1 MSESHDIRSIAV
13 VVIGRNE
20 GERLR
25 RCLESVRGRAG
36 TVVYVDSGSTDGS
49 VAMAQEMG
57 VVVVDLDLSTPFT
70 AARARNAG
78 VEQLDETNDPATWIQ
93 FVDGDCEIVDGYLDA
108 AARELEIREDIAAVA
123 GRLRERFPEASIYNR
138 LCDIEWDTP
147 PGEVA
152 GIGGISMF
160 RRSALRKVDGF
171 NPTLIAGEE
180 PELCVR
186 LRLQDWKICRLDVEM
201 ALHDAAMT
209 RFGQWWKRM
218 VRGGYAA
225 MEGAVMHGRGP
236 FRHKVANVRSTL
248 LWALVMPLVL
258 IGSIVGL
265 ATGFALFGVFTI
277 AVVGFYGLWFF
288 RMLRRYVR
296 SGVEPRFAVAS
307 TGYAMLSKFA
317 YLQGISRYWRNRCFG
332 RVPTLIEYK
341 GVSKAG

>member
-1 MSESHDIRSIAV
+1 MSESPDIRSIAV

-25 RCLESVRGRAG
+25 RCLESVRECVG

-49 VAMAQEMG
+49 IAMAQEMG
-57 VVVVDLDLSTPFT
+57 VSVVELDQSTPFT

-78 VEQLDETNDPATWIQ
+78 VKRLDETNDPATWIQ
-93 FVDGDCEIVDGYLDA
+93 FIDGDCEIVDGYLDA
-108 AARELEIREDIAAVA
+108 AVGELEQRTDAAAVA
-123 GRLRERFPEASIYNR
+123 GRLRERFPEASVYNR

-147 PGEVA
+147 PGEVP

-160 RRSALRKVDGF
+160 RRSALREVNGF

-186 LRLQDWKICRLDVEM
+186 LRLRDWKIYRVDVEM

-236 FRHKVANVRSTL
+236 FRHKVSNVRSTL
-248 LWALVMPLVL
+248 LWALAMPLVM
-258 IGSIVGL
+258 IGSIVGMAMGSMPWGLL
-265 ATGFALFGVFTI
+265 AI
-277 AVVGFYGLWFF
+277 AVVGFYGLWFIRMF
-288 RMLRRYVR
+288 RRFVR
-296 SGVEPRFAVAS
+296 SGIEPRFAVVS

-317 YLQGISRYWRNRCFG
+317 YLQGFSRYWRNRCLG

-341 GVSKAG
+341 GVSEAG